1 MVDIII
7 TTYNRLRLL
16 KQTMDAVFTTV
27 NIPHR
32 VFVIDDCSDDG
43 TAEYLTKLQGDK
55 LQFVV
60 LSKKR
65 NGIVYGFNTLWNMV
79 EYFDSFY
86 EQFPYLCY
94 LQDDMVATDPK
105 WLQTLIRAYED
116 LREKYNIGF
125 FSGHDAP
132 EHPCMELIQWNGRPV
147 MIKQSQGATNLIAEK
162 TFWHSIGYV
171 PRLNPDGSPRGFPGK
186 GIGSHIDLYLTG
198 CMSRS
203 QFVPHASAVN
213 SLFRQGK
220 TLMSIPGLLAHEGQP
235 EKDSTWR
242 NERHDRHEKPQPAS
256 AMHSP
261 WHGNSA
267 VRP

>member
-7 TTYNRLRLL
+7 TTYNRVSLL
-16 KQTMDAVFTTV
+16 KQTMDALFTTV

-32 VFVIDDCSDDG
+32 IFVIDDCSPDG

-55 LQFVV
+55 LHFVV

-79 EYFDSFY
+79 EYFDSYY
-86 EQFPYLCY
+86 EQNPYLCY

-105 WLQTLIRAYED
+105 WLQTLIRVYED
-116 LREKYNIGF
+116 LRDKHNIGF
-125 FSGHDAP
+125 FGGYDAP
-132 EHPCMELIQWNGRPV
+132 EHPVREYMQWNGIPV
-147 MIKQSQGATNLIAEK
+147 VLKASSSATNLIAEK
-162 TFWHSIGYV
+162 SFWQSIGYV
-171 PRLNPDGSPRGFPGK
+171 PRCIPDGTERGFPGK
-186 GIGSHIDLYLTG
+186 GKGSHIDLYLTG

-203 QFVPHASAVN
+203 QFVPHASAKN
-213 SLFRQGK
+213 SLFLQGK
-220 TLMSIPGLLAHEGQP
+220 NFMAVPGLLNHEGYA
-235 EKDSTWR
+235 ETHSTWR
-242 NERHDRHEKPQPAS
+242 NEKPIKIQPAS

-261 WHGNSA
+261 WHGNAS